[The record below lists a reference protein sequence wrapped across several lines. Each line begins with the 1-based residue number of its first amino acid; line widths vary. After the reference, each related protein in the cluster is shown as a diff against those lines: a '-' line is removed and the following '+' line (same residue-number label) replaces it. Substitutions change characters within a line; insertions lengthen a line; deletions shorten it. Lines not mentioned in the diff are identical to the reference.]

1 MAKKKVVAGVLGDT
15 KYYFD
20 DKGIVVDGQGNP
32 APKAIAAAFLAGI
45 DTIPAPADEP
55 KPTTT
60 KQPSSD
66 LPKLTNKIA
75 RTTGGGA
82 VGTAAGM
89 IGGTLKNIAGSAS
102 SDISRSIGLSALKP
116 TNILSSI
123 SESMGVGGLVPA
135 LATASAGREGGKEVK
150 AAVDSSSS
158 VLETLQ
164 DNNEIL
170 LDILAAITGN
180 KRDQIEASREA
191 AKIGGAIAPA
201 GVEGEAPPAEGGGGG
216 ILGGLGGFLKGG
228 LSKML
233 GPIMGMFSMLAPILS
248 GLASFAGTIMLPL
261 AVLGGIL
268 YSLEAQDWGKLFG
281 NLGNILGDLAEGNWI
296 DALIGAIFT
305 IPDILITGFGRLIAN
320 ILSYFG
326 FDEWAEK
333 LNEVL
338 DNFNLVQTMKDL
350 FHGISDWLSAAFTT
364 AKETIIKWWDATI
377 NFPQTVI
384 DWATALKEKIV
395 NAFPSWDTIGAV
407 FTDLYETITGFF
419 KKLPS
424 TIINSLPDWFPGK
437 STMLEALG
445 AEATAASTA
454 ATVGS
459 DRPSSISPR
468 TEAIPEN
475 KILTPNQLTAMPS
488 MQTVEPKPTGR
499 ASVAW
504 DTKYGATHNADGTP
518 KLQLAPE
525 ISPMANPSAKPF
537 IQQSSFAAMATATP
551 PAPIIIN
558 NNSGGGAQSGGL
570 YAPPRTSGGALT
582 APIPS
587 HADVAIYGLQVSP
600 IM

>member
-1 MAKKKVVAGVLGDT
+1 MAKKKVVAGVLGNT
-15 KYYFD
+15 KYYFN
-20 DKGIVVDGQGNP
+20 DKGIVVDEQGNP
-32 APKAIAAAFLAGI
+32 APKSIAAAFLAGI
-45 DTIPAPADEP
+45 DTIPAPAKEP
-55 KPTTT
+55 KPTTA
-60 KQPSSD
+60 KQPSSN

-75 RTTGGGA
+75 RTTGGGGGA
-82 VGTAAGM
+82 AAGI
-89 IGGTLKNIAGSAS
+89 IGGTLKNIAGAAS

-135 LATASAGREGGKEVK
+135 LATAGAERGGGKEVK
-150 AAVDSSSS
+150 AAADSSSS

-170 LDILAAITGN
+170 LDILAAITGS
-180 KRDQIEASREA
+180 KRDQIEAAREA
-191 AKIGGAIAPA
+191 AKTGGVIAPA
-201 GVEGEAPPAEGGGGG
+201 GVDGEAPPAEGGGGG

-261 AVLGGIL
+261 AILGGIL

-281 NLGNILGDLAEGNWI
+281 NLGDILGDLAEGNWM
-296 DALIGAIFT
+296 DALIGVIFT

-320 ILSYFG
+320 LLSYFG

-338 DNFNLVQTMKDL
+338 DNFDLVQIMKDL
-350 FHGISDWLSAAFTT
+350 FHGIRDWLSTAFTT

-395 NAFPSWDTIGAV
+395 NAFPSWDTIGTAI
-407 FTDLYETITGFF
+407 TDMYNSITGFF

-424 TIINSLPDWFPGK
+424 DIVNSLPDWFPGK

-454 ATVGS
+454 ATVES
-459 DRPSSISPR
+459 ARPSSISPR

-475 KILTPNQLTAMPS
+475 KILTPDQLTAMPA
-488 MQTVEPKPTGR
+488 MQKVEPKPTGR
-499 ASVAW
+499 AGVAW

-518 KLQLAPE
+518 KLQTAPE
-525 ISPMANPSAKPF
+525 ITPTPNSTGYSFGQASSA
-537 IQQSSFAAMATATP
+537 SALATATP
-551 PAPIIIN
+551 PAPIIVN
-558 NNSGGGAQSGGL
+558 NNSGGGGSQGNSYSA
-570 YAPPRTSGGALT
+570 PRTSGGALT
-582 APIPS
+582 SPIPS
-587 HADVAIYGLQVSP
+587 HADVAIYGLQVTP

>member
-1 MAKKKVVAGVLGDT
+1 MAKKRVVAGVLANS

-20 DKGIVVDGQGNP
+20 DKGNIVDEQGNP
-32 APKAIAAAFLAGI
+32 APKTIAAAFLAGI
-45 DTIPAPADEP
+45 DTIPAPAEEP
-55 KPTTT
+55 KPTTA
-60 KQPSSD
+60 KQPSKG
-66 LPKLTNKIA
+66 LPKVS
-75 RTTGGGA
+75 GGTMGA
-82 VGTAAGM
+82 TAGAASGI
-89 IGGTLKNIAGSAS
+89 IGGTLKNIAGAAS
-102 SDISRSIGLSALKP
+102 SDISRSIGLSALRP

-135 LATASAGREGGKEVK
+135 LATAGAERGGGKEVK
-150 AAVDSSSS
+150 AAADSSSG

-191 AKIGGAIAPA
+191 AKIGGSIAPGA
-201 GVEGEAPPAEGGGGG
+201 DGEAPPAEGEGGGL
-216 ILGGLGGFLKGG
+216 LGGLFKGG
-228 LSKML
+228 GLGKML
-233 GPIMGMFSMLAPILS
+233 GPIMGMFSMLTPILT

-281 NLGNILGDLAEGNWI
+281 NLGNILGDLAEGNWM
-296 DALIGAIFT
+296 DALIGVIWT
-305 IPDILITGFGRLIAN
+305 IPDILLTGFGRLIAN

-326 FDEWAEK
+326 FEEWAEK

-419 KKLPS
+419 KKLPA

-475 KILTPNQLTAMPS
+475 KISTPNQLSAMPA
-488 MQTVEPKPTGR
+488 MQKVEPKPYGR
-499 ASVAW
+499 AGVAW
-504 DTKYGATHNADGTP
+504 VQKYGATHNADGTP

-525 ISPMANPSAKPF
+525 ISPMANPIAKPF
-537 IQQSSFAAMATATP
+537 IQESSFHAMATATP

-582 APIPS
+582 SAIPS
-587 HADVAIYGLQVSP
+587 HADIAIYGLQVSP
-600 IM
+600 II